1 MSKRRNRPKAIW
13 AVGGGKGGTGKTFL
27 TSNMGIYLAKLG
39 QSVLL
44 VDADLGGANL
54 HTCLGLP
61 SGHSGLADF
70 FSGGQK
76 DITDYVEETGV
87 GNLYLLSGAL
97 DSPGFCPTVKDLER
111 LRFALR
117 RANADYVILDVGS
130 GTSRE
135 VMALFLTGELGIYV
149 TIPEPT
155 SIENTYRFLKEA
167 LYWIL
172 TRANTRRSVRE
183 AIRNAFRSES
193 FVPIPQLMQQLV
205 QQEPLATENLE
216 NRMQDFRVSL
226 VLNQV
231 RGSEDIEIGF
241 SIRSAIQKYF
251 GVQVDFVG
259 YVNSDDYVVQC
270 LHMRKSLLQNYPE
283 SNAAKCIENVTR
295 KLLTSGELGFGSH

>member
-1 MSKRRNRPKAIW
+1 
-13 AVGGGKGGTGKTFL
+13 
-27 TSNMGIYLAKLG
+27 
-39 QSVLL
+39 
-44 VDADLGGANL
+44 
-54 HTCLGLP
+54 
-61 SGHSGLADF
+61 
-70 FSGGQK
+70 
-76 DITDYVEETGV
+76 
-87 GNLYLLSGAL
+87 
-97 DSPGFCPTVKDLER
+97 
-111 LRFALR
+111 
-117 RANADYVILDVGS
+117 
-130 GTSRE
+130 
-135 VMALFLTGELGIYV
+135 MALFLTGELGIYV